1 MICICFFGL
10 TRSLQLTYPSISK
23 QIFSV
28 FKESNITWDTYVHT
42 YNLRELT
49 NRRSKE
55 FQCALDPDEYTL
67 LDPFREMVQNQDV
80 FDKSIT
86 LETYKKHGDPWSD
99 NYKSLRNLLRQLNSL
114 QQVTNLWVSEG
125 KQYDAVIYL
134 RPDLYYV
141 APFPIAQL
149 KECIEAKERQIYTPG
164 WHKWKGLNDRLAMGK
179 PEIMQIYGTRFSVAA
194 SYAAQKK
201 LHAERF
207 LAFVVSTNQIRDKP
221 FRIYGNRVRANGEIL
236 KDVKSSGKR

>member
-1 MICICFFGL
+1 MIAICFFGL
-10 TRSLQLTYPSISK
+10 TRSLKVTYPTITT

-28 FKESNITWDTYVHT
+28 LRAHKIRWDTYVHT
-42 YNLRELT
+42 YDLTELT

-55 FQCALDPDEYTL
+55 VKCTLDPNEYKL
-67 LDPFREMVQNQDV
+67 LEPFREMVQNQQV
-80 FDKSIT
+80 FDASIT
-86 LETYKKHGDPWSD
+86 LNTYTKHGDPWCD
-99 NYKSLRNLLRQLNSL
+99 KYKSLQNLLRQLNSL

-149 KECIEAKERQIYTPG
+149 KECIEAKERQIYTPS

-207 LAFVVSTNQIRDKP
+207 LAFVVSTNQIKNRP
-221 FRIYGNRVRANGEIL
+221 FGIYGNRVRANGEIL
-236 KDVKSSGKR
+236 QDVKNKNRG